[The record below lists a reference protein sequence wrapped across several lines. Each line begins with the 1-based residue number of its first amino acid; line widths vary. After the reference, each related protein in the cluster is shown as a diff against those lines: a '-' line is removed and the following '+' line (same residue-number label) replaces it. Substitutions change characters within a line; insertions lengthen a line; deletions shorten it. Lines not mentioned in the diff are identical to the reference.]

1 MSKISK
7 QDREKA
13 FLVEGVEY
21 RVVRPTIEILTEA
34 NKLRRETFNQ
44 ELEAGSLLRDQ
55 LEEELR
61 KRELWNDDREAN
73 YQRLR
78 VEIVDHEYTLAK
90 GGIKLADAKAIALR
104 MKQKRG
110 EMVGLLSARTDLD
123 ANTCEGKAD
132 AIRFNYLFA
141 NCLVYS
147 DSGEKYFPNGLTD
160 YLLKQEDP
168 VALAGATE
176 FFYLISNTD
185 QVDDKLPEN
194 KFLKQ
199 FNFVNE
205 KYQLVDKAGKLVDH
219 EGKHI
224 DEDGNYIKW
233 TNDKDF
239 IFVDVNGRELDDS
252 GNFKVEFL
260 PFLDDDGKPVGQE
273 EEEEEKP
280 VKKTTRKRKATP
292 KKEKSEG

>member
-1 MSKISK
+1 MAKISE
-7 QDREKA
+7 QDKEKV
-13 FLVEGVEY
+13 FSVDGVEY
-21 RVVRPTIEILTEA
+21 KVIRPTIEILTEA

-61 KRELWNDDREAN
+61 KRELWNEDREAN
-73 YQRLR
+73 YHRLR
-78 VEIVDHEYTLAK
+78 AEIVDHEYALAK
-90 GGIKLADAKAIALR
+90 GGIRLQDAKSIALM
-104 MKQKRG
+104 MKNKRA
-110 EMVGLLSARTDLD
+110 EMVSLLSARTDLD

-147 DSGEKYFPNGLTD
+147 DSGEKYFPNGLGD
-160 YLLKQEDP
+160 YLLRQEDP
-168 VALAGATE
+168 VALVGATE

-205 KYQLVDKAGKLVDH
+205 KYQLVDKSGKLIDH
-219 EGKHI
+219 DGRHI
-224 DEDGNYIKW
+224 DEEGNYIKW
-233 TNDKDF
+233 INDKDF
-239 IFVDVNGRELDDS
+239 IFVDVNGRELDDN
-252 GNFKVEFL
+252 GDFKVEFS
-260 PFLDDDGKPVGQE
+260 PFLDDDGKPVGVVETE
-273 EEEEEKP
+273 EAKP
-280 VKKTTRKRKATP
+280 AKRTRKRKATP
-292 KKEKSEG
+292 KKEPVEE

>member
-1 MSKISK
+1 MKQFDQDKEKIFSVDGSQYK
-7 QDREKA
+7 
-13 FLVEGVEY
+13 VI
-21 RVVRPTIEILTEA
+21 RPTIEILTEA

-78 VEIVDHEYTLAK
+78 AEIVDHEYILAK
-90 GGIKLADAKAIALR
+90 GGIKLDAAKEIALN
-104 MKQKRG
+104 MKQKRS

-141 NCLVYS
+141 NCLVYL
-147 DSGEKYFPNGLTD
+147 DNGEKYFPNGLTD

-205 KYQLVDKAGKLVDH
+205 KYQLVDKAGKLIDY

-224 DEDGNYIKW
+224 DEDGNYVKW
-233 TNDKDF
+233 INDKDF
-239 IFVDVNGRELDDS
+239 IFVDVNGRELDDT
-252 GNFKVEFL
+252 GNFKVEFS
-260 PFLDDDGKPVGQE
+260 PFLDSDGSPIMQQE
-273 EEEEEKP
+273 EKKTSP
-280 VKKTTRKRKATP
+280 AKKKTTRKRKSTP
-292 KKEKSEG
+292 KKEPIKE

>member
-1 MSKISK
+1 MAKISE
-7 QDREKA
+7 QDKEKV
-13 FLVEGVEY
+13 FSVDGVEY
-21 RVVRPTIEILTEA
+21 KVIRPTIEILTEA

-78 VEIVDHEYTLAK
+78 AEIVDHEYALAK
-90 GGIKLADAKAIALR
+90 GGIRLADAKSIALM
-104 MKQKRG
+104 MKRKRG
-110 EMVGLLSARTDLD
+110 EMVALLSARTDLD

-147 DSGEKYFPNGLTD
+147 DSGEKYFPNGLGD
-160 YLLKQEDP
+160 YLLRQEDP
-168 VALAGATE
+168 VALAGASE

-199 FNFVNE
+199 FNFVND
-205 KYQLVDKAGKLVDH
+205 KYELVDKAGKLIDH
-219 EGKHI
+219 EGRHI
-224 DEDGNYIKW
+224 DEEGNYIQW
-233 TNDKDF
+233 INDKDF

-252 GNFKVEFL
+252 GNFKVEFS
-260 PFLDDDGKPVGQE
+260 PFLDDDGKPVGDNE
-273 EEEEEKP
+273 EEPEVKP
-280 VKKTTRKRKATP
+280 AKRTRKRKAAP
-292 KKEKSEG
+292 KKEPVE